1 MTFLKDQASPFGMPS
16 GAQRLK
22 TNNIKMK
29 KTYIIPQTEVLQ
41 INVQSPLLN
50 TSDPDV
56 SYDANEYMDADEV
69 NVKGNGRGFNLW
81 GDDDWE

>member
-1 MTFLKDQASPFGMPS
+1 MPS
-16 GAQRLK
+16 GAQRHK

-41 INVQSPLLN
+41 INVQSPLLQASN
-50 TSDPDV
+50 PDV
-56 SYDANEYMDADEV
+56 TVDPLADSVDGNDLEVKEY
-69 NVKGNGRGFNLW
+69 GGRGFNLW

>member
-1 MTFLKDQASPFGMPS
+1 
-16 GAQRLK
+16 
-22 TNNIKMK
+22 MK

>member
-1 MTFLKDQASPFGMPS
+1 MPS